1 MKDPWEALSD
11 PTRREIL
18 RLLQG
23 GPLNASGICE
33 NFSFTKSTVSRHLEV
48 LEDSGLVESEKL
60 RQYVYYRLKKG
71 AFYPLRDFLDS
82 LERSSAKAEG
92 PDGIE
97 VQVPA
102 KRAPAG
108 HSGTIGKS
116 APKAEE
122 QREEV
127 VPTAVEPKENKPPVR
142 HQSRKGRV
150 PSYLD

>member
-18 RLLQG
+18 QLLQG

-48 LEDSGLVESEKL
+48 LEDSGLVESEKR
-60 RQYVYYRLKKG
+60 RQYVYYRLREG

-82 LERSSAKAEG
+82 LAQSSTKEE
-92 PDGIE
+92 PDIIE
-97 VQVPA
+97 AQVPM
-102 KRAPAG
+102 KTAPAG
-108 HSGTIGKS
+108 YSETIRKPAS
-116 APKAEE
+116 RVEE
-122 QREEV
+122 QREAV
-127 VPTAVEPKENKPPVR
+127 VPTAAEPKEDKPPVKQ
-142 HQSRKGRV
+142 QSRKGRV

>member
-48 LEDSGLVESEKL
+48 LEDSGLVESEKR
-60 RQYVYYRLKKG
+60 RQYVYDRLREG

-82 LERSSAKAEG
+82 LEQSSPKGEG
-92 PDGIE
+92 PDSIKA
-97 VQVPA
+97 QVPV
-102 KRAPAG
+102 KIPAR
-108 HSGTIGKS
+108 HSETIRKPAS
-116 APKAEE
+116 KAEE
-122 QREEV
+122 QREDV
-127 VPTAVEPKENKPPVR
+127 VHTAAEPREDKLPVKQ
-142 HQSRKGRV
+142 QSRKGRV